1 MLKGEIEILSSI
13 ALNKCKM
20 KHIINSRIARDN
32 MYVITAFDSMV
43 KRGFIQK
50 SKSGEYH
57 LTLKGIR
64 ALLQFGNKREISR
77 KILRGKLIYQL
88 DDKST
93 LSNKEQ

>member
-13 ALNKCKM
+13 AVNKCRM

-32 MYVITAFDSMV
+32 MYVIAAFDSMV
-43 KRGFIQK
+43 KGGFIQK
-50 SKSGEYH
+50 SKVGEYH
-57 LTLKGIR
+57 LTLKGFR

-88 DDKST
+88 DNKSS